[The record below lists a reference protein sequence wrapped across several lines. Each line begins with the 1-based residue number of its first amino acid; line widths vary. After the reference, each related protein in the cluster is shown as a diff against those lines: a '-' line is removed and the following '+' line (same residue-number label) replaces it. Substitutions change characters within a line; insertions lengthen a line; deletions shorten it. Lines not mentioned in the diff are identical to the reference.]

1 MIESIIK
8 YRRIVLIIWIIAII
22 AMVPLTSHYNSY
34 INYGNSTSGIPN
46 TESSQVQSIISK
58 ISSHNSSLYVLLISN
73 PYNITTEKEVLNFQN
88 KIDNSGIT
96 NLSSTNSV
104 YTAYASFLDK
114 SIGSIKP
121 KIIELYDNFSHYS
134 YLMLSF
140 PSNFYRN
147 YSNEYSIN
155 YIANISGYN
164 GSSYEKT
171 FLQFFEYSPANLSI
185 LKRINLAVEESAFSY
200 FHDNESIFY
209 ATMVLKYVNITTF
222 PGSLINNATQFISG
236 ISKFNFTKDDLLAAL
251 MEGDFGM
258 NYVQNF
264 GLNGVPSFIR
274 ESFINSN
281 DSASLI
287 VITFNVPSGYISP
300 SGFYPAAAAT
310 PVVEKYVHYYFGN
323 SGYLTGNGAIYYQT
337 QQQTSKSGAFFGA
350 IYIILFIA
358 VLLTLYSYKLS
369 ILNLILVSVTV
380 LFGYAAIILTGL
392 IAGKVSYVVTYTL
405 TAVLLGI
412 TTDYVVFVLYRFRSE
427 LKRGKSK
434 EEILGKP
441 LSNSLKAVLI
451 SGLTVA
457 FSLGMFTF
465 IKSFETWGITLLIAI
480 LITLLGVVTSL
491 PAIIP
496 YLGPKSFMKR
506 GLKREDE
513 MDIKKSYFYRTSN
526 FSVKRSFTVFIIII
540 LLAVP
545 SVYLF
550 TEYPTTY
557 NFNAGLPQNLESTE
571 GLNKLNSYFG
581 ANILYPVYVLISN
594 ENSSINSSFNNKL
607 YYFTTYLFS
616 LHGTKEV
623 LGPFSNGS
631 SISKNVSADS
641 FLVDNNKYVLYTIF
655 LNYNPYSQNAISYV
669 ELLRSNKSLLV
680 GGVTSS
686 IIDEERQN
694 NIDFTELAILITLA
708 IFIILSISF
717 RNIKY
722 PIISLSGVFI
732 SIVWT
737 LSILYFISTYIL
749 HQTIIYLI
757 PVILFVI
764 LMSLGNDYSVFIFS
778 RVREE
783 QEKFGNLEGINRGMQ
798 TSGKVV
804 TSLGLILAGS
814 LGALGLV
821 PVGFLEQM
829 GIAFAVSLTIDTM
842 VIRTFYFPS
851 MIKILKVNFKN

>member
-1 MIESIIK
+1 MLKSIIK

-34 INYGNSTSGIPN
+34 INYGNSTSGISG
-46 TESSQVQSIISK
+46 TESSQVQSIISET
-58 ISSHNSSLYVLLISN
+58 SPHNSSLYVLLLSN
-73 PYNITTEKEVLNFQN
+73 PYNITTEKNVLNFQK
-88 KIDNSGIT
+88 KIDNSGIK
-96 NLSSTNSV
+96 NLSATESV
-104 YTAYASFLDK
+104 YTSYASFLDK
-114 SIGSIKP
+114 TIGKIQP
-121 KIIELYDNFSHYS
+121 KLIEMYNNFSYYS

-147 YSNEYSIN
+147 YSLNYSID

-164 GSSYEKT
+164 GSPYERT
-171 FLQFFEYSPANLSI
+171 FLQFFQNSPANLSI
-185 LKRINLAVEESAFSY
+185 LKRINLALEESAFSF
-200 FHDNESIFY
+200 FHNNESIFY
-209 ATMVLKYVNITTF
+209 ASMILKYANITTF
-222 PGSLINNATQFISG
+222 PEDLLNNTAQFISG
-236 ISKFNFTKDDLLAAL
+236 ISKFNFTEDDLLATL
-251 MEGDFGM
+251 MVGDFGM
-258 NYVQNF
+258 NYIQNF
-264 GLNGVPSFIR
+264 GLNGIPSFIKER
-274 ESFINSN
+274 FINSN
-281 DSASLI
+281 STASLI
-287 VITFNVPSGYISP
+287 LVIFNVPEGYISP
-300 SGFYPAAAAT
+300 SGFYPASAAT
-310 PVVEKYVHYYFGN
+310 PSVEKYVHYYFGN
-323 SGYLTGNGAIYYQT
+323 SGYLTGNGAIYYET

-380 LFGYAAIILTGL
+380 LIGYLAIILSGI

-465 IKSFETWGITLLIAI
+465 VSSFETWGVTLLIAI

-491 PAIIP
+491 PAILS
-496 YLGPKSFMKR
+496 YLGPKSFMRK

-513 MDIKKSYFYRTSN
+513 VDIKKSYFYRTSN
-526 FSVKRSFTVFIIII
+526 LSVKKSFTVVFIII
-540 LLAVP
+540 LLALP

-550 TEYPTTY
+550 AEYPTTY
-557 NFNAGLPQNLESTE
+557 NFNAGLPLNLESSQ
-571 GLNKLNSYFG
+571 GLSKLNSYFG
-581 ANILYPVYVLISN
+581 ENILYPVYVLIEN
-594 ENSSINSSFNNKL
+594 ENNSVNSSYNSKL
-607 YYFTTYLFS
+607 YDFTAYLFS
-616 LHGTKEV
+616 LDGTKEV
-623 LGPFSNGS
+623 VGPFSNGS
-631 SISKNVSADS
+631 SLSKNISANT

-655 LNYNPYSQNAISYV
+655 INYNPYSEKALSYV
-669 ELLRSNKSLLV
+669 EQLRSNKSLLV
-680 GGVTSS
+680 GGITSS

-694 NIDFTELAILITLA
+694 NKDFSELAILITIA
-708 IFIILSISF
+708 IFIILAVSF
-717 RNIKY
+717 RSIKY

-783 QEKFGNLEGINRGMQ
+783 QEKFGDIEGINRGMQ

-814 LGALGLV
+814 LGAIGLV

-842 VIRTFYFPS
+842 VVRTFYFPS
-851 MIKILKVNFKN
+851 MIKILRANFKS